1 MSTIDRAIEVRNL
14 DKSYPVGRRSVPALQ
29 NVDLSVAK
37 GDYVAIVG
45 PSGCGKSTLLNI
57 LAGIDSPDAGEV
69 IVNGTSLAGLSQ
81 NALAAWRGKSVG
93 IVFQFFQLMP
103 TLTAIE
109 NIMLP
114 MDLAGRSNGARKRSA
129 ALLERVGLA
138 GYQDNLPSELSGG
151 EQQRIAVARSL
162 ANAPQLI
169 LADEPTGNLDSTNG
183 GAIVEILESLWVDGT
198 TIMLVTHDPAI
209 AERSAR
215 VIGMRDGRI
224 VDDQRTHRHLIAASA
239 V

>member
-1 MSTIDRAIEVRNL
+1 MSTLERAIEVRNL
-14 DKSYPVGRRSVPALQ
+14 HKSYPVGRRSVPALQ
-29 NVDLSVAK
+29 NVDLSIAK

-57 LAGIDSPDAGEV
+57 LAGIDSPDAGDV
-69 IVNGTSLAGLSQ
+69 IVNGTSLPGLSQ

-114 MDLAGRSNGARKRSA
+114 MDLAGKSADARKRSA
-129 ALLERVGLA
+129 ALLARVGLA
-138 GYQDNLPSELSGG
+138 GCEDNLPSELSGG

-162 ANAPQLI
+162 ANDPQLI
-169 LADEPTGNLDSTNG
+169 LADEPTGNLDSSNG
-183 GAIVEILESLWVDGT
+183 NAIVEILESLRADGT
-198 TIMLVTHDPAI
+198 TIVLVTHDLAI
-209 AERSAR
+209 AERSTQ

-224 VDDQRTHRHLIAASA
+224 VDERRIHAHPIAASA
-239 V
+239 D

>member
-1 MSTIDRAIEVRNL
+1 MSTIDRAIEIRNL

-29 NVDLSVAK
+29 NVDLSVEK
-37 GDYVAIVG
+37 GDYVTIVG

-69 IVNGTSLAGLSQ
+69 MVNGTSLTGLSQ

-114 MDLAGRSNGARKRSA
+114 MDLAGKSAGARKRSA

-138 GYQDNLPSELSGG
+138 GYEDNLPSELSGG

-162 ANAPQLI
+162 ANTPQLI

-183 GAIVEILESLWVDGT
+183 SAIVEILESLWADGT
-198 TIMLVTHDPAI
+198 TIVLVTHDLAI

-215 VIGMRDGRI
+215 VVGMHDGRI
-224 VDDQRTHRHLIAASA
+224 VEDRRMHRHLIAASA
-239 V
+239 D